1 MEKLS
6 HRFSIGD
13 TPNWDGMKEVPAT
26 HEFKHES
33 PFYFDGITHDEYLV
47 EGCYYRYCIANQ
59 RMIGYKTLRE
69 QIIDGDI
76 QSIPDDY
83 KTSLPYPEACTAYA
97 GLLKADKVP
106 A

>member
-26 HEFKHES
+26 HEFKHEN
-33 PFYFDGITHDEYLV
+33 PFYFDGITYDEFLV
-47 EGCYYRYCIANQ
+47 EQCYYHTCIAQN
-59 RMIGYKTLRE
+59 IIKYKTLRE
-69 QIIDGDI
+69 QIVDGDI
-76 QSIPDDY
+76 YCIPDEY
-83 KTSLPYPEACTAYA
+83 KVSLPYPETCTAYA
-97 GLLKADKVP
+97 NLLKGIKAS